1 METAMYVLLGLSCA
15 ALILLVLLQQGKG
28 AGVGFAMG
36 GASQA
41 MFGGSGGRDFFIK
54 LTAGLALTFLAA
66 CMILGKMSSNT
77 GGQYEGAMKDAQARR
92 AGGFALLPSTAG
104 LPQVR
109 PLPQPPH
116 RRPRSPRWRLPAR
129 WFPLPPLNP
138 NSHASLNQRT
148 AGGISPLPAVRI

>member
-28 AGVGFAMG
+28 AGVGFSMG

-54 LTAGLALTFLAA
+54 LTAGVALAFMVA

-77 GGQYEGAMKDAQARR
+77 GGQYEGAMKDAPLPVAP
-92 AGGFALLPSTAG
+92 ASPVLPSSAAPAAG
-104 LPQVR
+104 AAAPASAAPVAPAAAAR
-109 PLPQPPH
+109 PVGPAPAAQPK
-116 RRPRSPRWRLPAR
+116 
-129 WFPLPPLNP
+129 
-138 NSHASLNQRT
+138 
-148 AGGISPLPAVRI
+148 